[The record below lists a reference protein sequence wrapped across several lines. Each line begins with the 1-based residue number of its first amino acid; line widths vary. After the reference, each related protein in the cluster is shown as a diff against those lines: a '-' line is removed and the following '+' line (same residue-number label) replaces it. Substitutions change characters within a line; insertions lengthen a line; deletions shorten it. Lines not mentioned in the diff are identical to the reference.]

1 MTVGSITQKNPFI
14 TVFIGDFDAKSLKW
28 CTDDKT
34 AQESL
39 NIENFLSQFSL
50 SQVINKPTHVSQKL
64 NFFTNPS
71 FHCDCHYQII
81 CGKFNL
87 KIFYPP
93 PYERHILHYKHVNVD
108 MVSMVFDWNKAFL
121 DKSTDKKLPISRVTL
136 F

>member
-64 NFFTNPS
+64 NFFTDPLFTNQQNLITHKLTLH
-71 FHCDCHYQII
+71 FIAIAII
-81 CGKFNL
+81 K
-87 KIFYPP
+87 
-93 PYERHILHYKHVNVD
+93 
-108 MVSMVFDWNKAFL
+108 
-121 DKSTDKKLPISRVTL
+121 
-136 F
+136 